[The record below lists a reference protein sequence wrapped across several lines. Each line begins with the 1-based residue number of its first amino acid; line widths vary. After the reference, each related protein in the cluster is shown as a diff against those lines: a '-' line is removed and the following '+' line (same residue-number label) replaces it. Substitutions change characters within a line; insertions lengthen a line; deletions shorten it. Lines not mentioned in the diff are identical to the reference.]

1 MLWRSGDQ
9 SDKTAMRAARF
20 LDDLDID
27 VPMPHLSEQLTW
39 LDGVLADIRGWGL
52 EDFQLAEYEAGAAA
66 LLGLLLTEAGQSAAV
81 DAVAA
86 VRDRLRG
93 GPALAT
99 LLDPT

>member
-1 MLWRSGDQ
+1 
-9 SDKTAMRAARF
+9 MRAARF

-27 VPMPHLSEQLTW
+27 LPVPYLAEQLSW
-39 LDGVLADIRGWGL
+39 LDGVLADICGWGL

-66 LLGLLLTEAGQSAAV
+66 LLGILLAEAGRSATV

-93 GPALAT
+93 GPALTA

>member
-9 SDKTAMRAARF
+9 SDDRITRAVRF

-27 VPMPHLSEQLTW
+27 VPLPHLSEQLSW
-39 LDGVLADIRGWGL
+39 LDGVLADIGGWGL

-66 LLGLLLTEAGQSAAV
+66 LLGLLLAEAGVSTPG
-81 DAVAA
+81 DALAA
-86 VRDRLRG
+86 VRERLRG
-93 GPALAT
+93 GPALAA